1 MRYSNDVDFL
11 IQIAEQID
19 MHIVYCGR
27 GNCPSPSRE
36 SLCSGKSQA
45 PGKLIPYRRF
55 RFSESSSNNKEN
67 VCSENVRTDREE
79 TGGAAEQQSCKTS
92 VLVSLPFATVK
103 EGTAVTENPRPKR
116 VSFIVLLDRMCIICF
131 YFKIL

>member
-1 MRYSNDVDFL
+1 MSYSNDVDFL

-27 GNCPSPSRE
+27 GNSPSPSRE
-36 SLCSGKSQA
+36 SFRSSKSQA

-55 RFSESSSNNKEN
+55 HFSESSSNNQEN

-79 TGGAAEQQSCKTS
+79 TGGAEEQHSFKTS
-92 VLVSLPFATVK
+92 VFVSLAFATVK
-103 EGTAVTENPRPKR
+103 ERTAVVENPDPRG
-116 VSFIVLLDRMCIICF
+116 
-131 YFKIL
+131 